1 MHWKGRRKRPPPEL
15 RQLFNNRAVARWP
28 PETIRLMVEDQSQQ
42 DPKLQVEAAREAFE
56 REFERFAS
64 FAENSGTLSE
74 LDLSSAEAEQRAI
87 TDLRTRHLGKKSAL
101 AAAKKMIG
109 RFAPN
114 ERAIFGQLVQQNEA
128 EITAK
133 IEQAE
138 QAFRGHVESARTAR
152 EAIDVTLPGRRPR
165 RGHLHPITI
174 VRERIEDIFVSLG
187 YAIEDGREIETD
199 FYNFDALNIPESH
212 PARASQDTF
221 YTTDGFAL
229 RSQTSTVQ
237 IHAMQRRGAPLRMIA
252 PGRVFRRDTPD
263 PTHNPMFFQVEG
275 LCVDRGI
282 SMAHLKGTV
291 AEFLRRMFGAQTVT
305 RFRPSY
311 FPFTEPSAEFD
322 FSCFKCGGAG
332 CRICKS
338 SGWIE
343 LGGSGMVH
351 PNVLRGAGVDPE
363 EFSGFAFGL
372 GIDRMVALMYG
383 LDDIRLLFENDVRFL
398 EQFD

>member
-1 MHWKGRRKRPPPEL
+1 VTAEL
-15 RQLFNNRAVARWP
+15 DYEDIEPRVRAINEAF
-28 PETIRLMVEDQSQQ
+28 QQ
-42 DPKLQVEAAREAFE
+42 KWERFRYFVLEPSDPKFIEHLKAEWSNAASLLDMAVGAKDDLEKVQVEL
-56 REFERFAS
+56 
-64 FAENSGTLSE
+64 T
-74 LDLSSAEAEQRAI
+74 
-87 TDLRTRHLGKKSAL
+87 GKKSEL
-101 AAAKKMIG
+101 AAFKKEVG
-109 RFAPN
+109 RFREEQRRNAGQAVKHLEISLSDCLRKAEDN
-114 ERAIFGQLVQQNEA
+114 LQLLVNQLRTQIER
-128 EITAK
+128 
-133 IEQAE
+133 
-138 QAFRGHVESARTAR
+138 
-152 EAIDVTLPGRRPR
+152 IDVTLPGRRPR

-199 FYNFDALNIPESH
+199 FYNFDALNIPDNH

-221 YTTDGFAL
+221 YTTGGFAL